1 MSASCD
7 HEEMTGAGGNG
18 SRTPWPTPALVS
30 VLLLWQHTYCT
41 CTSSSK
47 EAGHSSLYNMHAMLE
62 DNYKMFSHAIAS
74 WPPQKEVFHLAYG
87 VKGYDSQ
94 ALALQ

>member
-1 MSASCD
+1 
-7 HEEMTGAGGNG
+7 
-18 SRTPWPTPALVS
+18 
-30 VLLLWQHTYCT
+30 
-41 CTSSSK
+41 
-47 EAGHSSLYNMHAMLE
+47 MHAMLE